1 MNGESKNARVLVIGE
16 DPAATEAY
24 AAELGAGGYEVR
36 VARSFLEALV
46 TGAPD
51 PDLIVLCGL
60 AVIAH
65 PGHGAVPVMRV
76 NDGVGPAA
84 VVRQVHR

>member
-1 MNGESKNARVLVIGE
+1 
-16 DPAATEAY
+16 
-24 AAELGAGGYEVR
+24 
-36 VARSFLEALV
+36 

-84 VVRQVHR
+84 VVRQVHRRIALRAVLLAHEAAAA